1 MFCYEP
7 RPCAMNNQISDNFK
21 RSEFTDE
28 IYAVLG
34 RAITI
39 AARFD
44 ASCKALARSP
54 FVRIAIATKAAL
66 EESEFEELLSKIQG
80 KYNNLNRAIDSLSL
94 TGTADEIMTKAREC
108 RNELIHEA
116 AVSSEIGFDHME
128 EENIQQFMLYLEILL
143 LPIIR
148 GDALV
153 SAMISTS
160 NDEELSNYPFSKE
173 YESRYINWVMERF

>member
-1 MFCYEP
+1 MS
-7 RPCAMNNQISDNFK
+7 NQIFDNFE
-21 RSEFTDE
+21 RSEFSDE

-44 ASCKALARSP
+44 ASCKVLARSP
-54 FVRIAIATKAAL
+54 FIRVAIATKSAL
-66 EESEFEELLSKIQG
+66 VESEFEDVLSKIQG
-80 KYNNLNRAIDSLSL
+80 KYKNLNRAIDSLGV
-94 TGTADEIMTKAREC
+94 TGTAEEILTRAREC

-116 AVSSEIGFDHME
+116 PLGSEVGFDHME
-128 EENIQQFMLYLEILL
+128 EEQIQQFMLYLEGLL

-153 SAMISTS
+153 SAMISTN
-160 NDEELSNYPFSKE
+160 NDEDLSNYPFSKD